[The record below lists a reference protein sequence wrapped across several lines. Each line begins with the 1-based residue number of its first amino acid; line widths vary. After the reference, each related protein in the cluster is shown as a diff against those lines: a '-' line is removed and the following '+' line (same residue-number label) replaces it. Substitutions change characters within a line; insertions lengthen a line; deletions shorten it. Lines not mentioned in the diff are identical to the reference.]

1 MDIKILLIFM
11 VILCAAQQGPVAY
24 RGFTCV
30 EPEVGYMERMI
41 NYFVARKVEKTC
53 PTHGALLL
61 RIGNEVFCTVLC
73 AITSLILVYTYM
85 YALLVG
91 NHARKFWKAIGV
103 MFREWRARRS
113 LCRFCGTDPCQARR
127 TSWRRHEARM
137 LNHMVDFEKRSHAMW
152 MFSLGL
158 ELSATLTKE
167 LPRDEKYW
175 ARKYCA
181 DFQEE
186 HMALFPL
193 CVQRQINAWYPLP
206 R

>member
-1 MDIKILLIFM
+1 
-11 VILCAAQQGPVAY
+11 
-24 RGFTCV
+24 
-30 EPEVGYMERMI
+30 
-41 NYFVARKVEKTC
+41 KVEKTC

-103 MFREWRARRS
+103 IFREWRARRS